1 MNTSGLTPLEFFV
14 VVELDA
20 QAEKTAGG
28 IYLPPQA
35 KDADELST
43 QEGTLVAVSPHA
55 FTYADG
61 WPEGSKP
68 ETGQRVLFK
77 KFAGA
82 LHERNGRKYRILN
95 DKDLVAVIET
105 PLALSAAA

>member
-1 MNTSGLTPLEFFV
+1 MNASGLNPLEFFV
-14 VVELDA
+14 IVELDA

-28 IYLPPQA
+28 IFLPPQA

-55 FTYADG
+55 FTYAEG
-61 WPEGSKP
+61 WPDGSKP
-68 ETGQRVLFK
+68 QTGQRVLFK

-82 LHERNGRKYRILN
+82 LHERSGRKYRILN
-95 DKDLVAVIET
+95 DKDLVAIVET
-105 PLALSAAA
+105 SASLAKAA